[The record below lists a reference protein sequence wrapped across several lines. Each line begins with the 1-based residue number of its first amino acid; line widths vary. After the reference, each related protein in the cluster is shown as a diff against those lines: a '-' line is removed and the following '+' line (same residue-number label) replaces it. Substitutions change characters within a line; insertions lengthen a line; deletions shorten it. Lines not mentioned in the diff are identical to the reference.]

1 MPPPET
7 PPRDAPRRPATPE
20 PVGLAFLSVL
30 AAAAAEITVEMK
42 PQVLYGE
49 LSDKLRIS
57 GKGFKGTR
65 PRVRGGAT
73 ARRAPGAYPRARRK
87 RRRRIRAEL
96 GDKPVLE
103 FLPKMGPETYEL
115 TVVSDEV
122 ISLALK
128 RAPGAYRRPGGPRGD
143 AFLFRRAGSGPK
155 TWPVPADPDSG
166 SQTIYLLSLKK
177 QGSTARSAASIPFP
191 PPQPLVL

>member
-1 MPPPET
+1 MMRGDAAPEA
-7 PPRDAPRRPATPE
+7 PPRRPPRRPATPGT
-20 PVGLAFLSVL
+20 VGLAFLSVL
-30 AAAAAEITVEMK
+30 ATAAAEITVDMK

-73 ARRAPGAYPRARRK
+73 ARRAPGAYPRARRE

-103 FLPKMGPETYEL
+103 FLPKMGLETYEL

-128 RAPGAYRRPGGPRGD
+128 RAPGAGDVPGARAATRKLVGARAPDPRRGPCLPTRT
-143 AFLFRRAGSGPK
+143 RAARP
-155 TWPVPADPDSG
+155 
-166 SQTIYLLSLKK
+166 
-177 QGSTARSAASIPFP
+177 STS
-191 PPQPLVL
+191 

>member
-1 MPPPET
+1 
-7 PPRDAPRRPATPE
+7 
-20 PVGLAFLSVL
+20 
-30 AAAAAEITVEMK
+30 MK

-73 ARRAPGAYPRARRK
+73 ARRAPGAYPRARRR

-177 QGSTARSAASIPFP
+177 QGSTARSAASPRNAVPFP
-191 PPQPLVL
+191 PSLFF